1 MDGGGV
7 KPDQFPVTY
16 FEAELFLNA
25 LTTPEPATAYAL
37 SGGMTVSGSRRA
49 RLDAYVRAG
58 FLTAHPGPRQPHYA
72 LTPAGREFA
81 QYLHRLEMAR
91 ED

>member
-1 MDGGGV
+1 M
-7 KPDQFPVTY
+7 KPDRFTVTY
-16 FEAELFLNA
+16 FEVELFLTA

-37 SGGMTVSGSRRA
+37 SGGMRVGGPRRA

-81 QYLHRLEMAR
+81 EYLQRLEMAR
-91 ED
+91 EAD